1 MCRCADF
8 KCADGGIGR
17 WAFGEPVSHL
27 KSHFSNLS
35 LSLHMIKS
43 MTGYGIASFDSGRTK
58 YTVEIKS
65 LNSKFLELSL
75 RLPKIFSEKE
85 FQLRNDCSKQIE
97 RGKVNLSIN
106 AEQANAV
113 EIKAA
118 GIDKALLK
126 HYYNQ
131 LKAVSD
137 ELNEQGGNLLQLAL
151 GLPEVVKFEEESVSE
166 DEWKLVDKTFNQAMA
181 AFQKFRSDEGNV
193 LEQDIK
199 MRIGII
205 LKNLELVEIEEPK
218 RVPVIRER
226 LNQFLSEAIGAD
238 SIDKNRFEQELIY
251 FIDKLDITEEKIRLK
266 AHCDYFIETLKNA
279 DANGKKLGF
288 ISQEIG
294 REINTLGSK
303 ANDANMQKLVVGMK
317 EELEKIKEQLLNVL

>member
-1 MCRCADF
+1 
-8 KCADGGIGR
+8 
-17 WAFGEPVSHL
+17 
-27 KSHFSNLS
+27 
-35 LSLHMIKS
+35 MIKS
-43 MTGYGIASFDSGRTK
+43 MTGYGIASFDSGSTK

-75 RLPKIFSEKE
+75 RLPKSFAEKE

-97 RGKVNLSIN
+97 RGKVNLSFN
-106 AEQANAV
+106 V
-113 EIKAA
+113 EKADSTVKAA
-118 GIDKALLK
+118 GIDKVLLK
-126 HYYNQ
+126 HYFEQ
-131 LKAVSD
+131 LKSVSAD
-137 ELNEQGGNLLQLAL
+137 LNESSNNLLELAL
-151 GLPEVVKFEEESVSE
+151 GLPEVVKYDEETVSEEE
-166 DEWKLVDKTFNQAMA
+166 WKIAEKTYRHALS
-181 AFQKFRSDEGNV
+181 AFQQFRVDEGKI
-193 LEQDIK
+193 LEQDTK

-205 LKNLELVEIEEPK
+205 LKNLELVELEEPK

-226 LNQFLSEAIGAD
+226 LDQFLADAVGREAID
-238 SIDKNRFEQELIY
+238 QNRFEQELIY

-266 AHCDYFIETLKNA
+266 AHCDYFIETLKND

>member
-1 MCRCADF
+1 
-8 KCADGGIGR
+8 
-17 WAFGEPVSHL
+17 
-27 KSHFSNLS
+27 
-35 LSLHMIKS
+35 MIKS
-43 MTGYGIASFDSGRTK
+43 MTGYGIASFDSGNSK

-106 AEQANAV
+106 VEQAGSTV
-113 EIKAA
+113 KAA
-118 GIDKALLK
+118 GIDTELLK
-126 HYYNQ
+126 HYYAQ
-131 LKAVSD
+131 LKEVSND
-137 ELNEQGGNLLQLAL
+137 LNEPTSNLLQLAL
-151 GLPEVVKFEEESVSE
+151 GLPEVVKYGEETVSE
-166 DEWKLVDKTFNQAMA
+166 DEWKVVEKTFQQAMA
-181 AFQKFRSDEGNV
+181 AFQQFRVDEGAI
-193 LEQDIK
+193 LEQDVK
-199 MRIGII
+199 QRIGII
-205 LKNLELVEIEEPK
+205 LDNLKLVEIEEPK

-226 LNQFLSEAIGAD
+226 LNQFLSEATAREA
-238 SIDKNRFEQELIY
+238 IDQNRFEQELIY
-251 FIDKLDITEEKIRLK
+251 YIDKLDITEEKIRLK

>member
-1 MCRCADF
+1 
-8 KCADGGIGR
+8 
-17 WAFGEPVSHL
+17 
-27 KSHFSNLS
+27 
-35 LSLHMIKS
+35 MIKS
-43 MTGYGIASFDSGRTK
+43 MTGYGTASFDSGNTK

-75 RLPKIFSEKE
+75 RLPKSFTEKE
-85 FQLRNDCSKQIE
+85 FQLRTECNKQIE

-106 AEQANAV
+106 VEKANTTV
-113 EIKAA
+113 NAA
-118 GIDKALLK
+118 GIDKELLK
-126 HYYNQ
+126 HYYEQ
-131 LKAVSD
+131 LKAVSFDLD
-137 ELNEQGGNLLQLAL
+137 EPANNLLELAL
-151 GLPEVVKFEEESVSE
+151 GLPEVVKYDEETVSEEE
-166 DEWKLVDKTFNQAMA
+166 WKIAEKTFQQALS
-181 AFQKFRSDEGNV
+181 AFQQYRTYEGNV
-193 LEQDIK
+193 LEQDVK
-199 MRIGII
+199 YRIGII

-218 RVPVIRER
+218 RIPVIRER
-226 LNQFLSEAIGAD
+226 LNQFLAEAVGRE
-238 SIDKNRFEQELIY
+238 SIDQNRFEQELIY

-266 AHCDYFIETLKNA
+266 VHCDYFIETLKSA

>member
-1 MCRCADF
+1 
-8 KCADGGIGR
+8 
-17 WAFGEPVSHL
+17 
-27 KSHFSNLS
+27 
-35 LSLHMIKS
+35 

-75 RLPKIFSEKE
+75 RLPKVFSEKE

-106 AEQANAV
+106 AEQANAAEV
-113 EIKAA
+113 KAA

-126 HYYNQ
+126 HYYSQ

-137 ELNEQGGNLLQLAL
+137 ELNEPGGNLLQLAL
-151 GLPEVVKFEEESVSE
+151 GLPEVVKFEEESISE
-166 DEWKLVDKTFNQAMA
+166 DEWKLVEKTFNQAMA
-181 AFQKFRSDEGNV
+181 AFQQFRSDEGNV
-193 LEQDIK
+193 LEQDIR

-226 LNQFLSEAIGAD
+226 LNQFLSEAVGAE

-251 FIDKLDITEEKIRLK
+251 FIDRLDITEEKIRLK
-266 AHCDYFIETLKNA
+266 AHCDYFLETLKNA

>member
-1 MCRCADF
+1 
-8 KCADGGIGR
+8 
-17 WAFGEPVSHL
+17 
-27 KSHFSNLS
+27 
-35 LSLHMIKS
+35 MIKS
-43 MTGYGIASFDSGRTK
+43 MTGYGIASFDSGKTK

-85 FQLRNDCSKQIE
+85 FQLRNDCSKQID

-106 AEQANAV
+106 VEQATANV
-113 EIKAA
+113 KAA
-118 GIDKALLK
+118 GIDRELLK

-131 LKAVSD
+131 LKSVSE
-137 ELNEQGGNLLQLAL
+137 ELNEPAGNLLQLAL
-151 GLPEVVKFEEESVSE
+151 SLPEVVKYEEDTLSD
-166 DEWKLVDKTFNQAMA
+166 DEWKLVEKTFQQAMA
-181 AFQKFRSDEGNV
+181 AFQQFRSDEGNV

-205 LKNLELVEIEEPK
+205 LKNLELVEVEEPK
-218 RVPVIRER
+218 RIPIIRER
-226 LNQFLSEAIGAD
+226 LNQFLSEAVGAE
-238 SIDKNRFEQELIY
+238 SMDKNRFEQELIY
-251 FIDKLDITEEKIRLK
+251 YIDKLDITEEKIRLK
-266 AHCDYFIETLKNA
+266 SHCDYFLETLKNA